1 LYIWIINNRIM
12 ETIIINT
19 RKSGNAKF
27 ILELVEKL
35 GENGRILNKEEQEDF
50 LLGSLMQTEKTG
62 KTVSRATIFKKLK
75 AK

>member
-1 LYIWIINNRIM
+1 M

>member
-1 LYIWIINNRIM
+1 M

-35 GENGRILNKEEQEDF
+35 GESGKILNKEEQEDF
-50 LLGSLMQTEKTG
+50 LLGNFMQAEKTG

>member
-1 LYIWIINNRIM
+1 MYIWIINNRIM